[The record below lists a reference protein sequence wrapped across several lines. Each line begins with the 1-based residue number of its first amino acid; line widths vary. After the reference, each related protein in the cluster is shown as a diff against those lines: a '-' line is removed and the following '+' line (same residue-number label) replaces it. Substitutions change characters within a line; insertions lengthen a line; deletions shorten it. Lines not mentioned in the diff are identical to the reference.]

1 MSNQLYP
8 KAKEGFLGSLVDM
21 DTDDI
26 RAVLC
31 RDAFNASHEFLSSL
45 SDIVATSPQL
55 TSPTILNGV
64 FDSAD
69 AVYPSVGAAAS
80 TAFLVLYQ
88 HTGTPSSSRLI
99 AHIDTAT
106 GLPVTPDG
114 TNINVSVNA
123 AGWFT
128 L

>member
-1 MSNQLYP
+1 MANQLYP
-8 KAKEGFLGSLVDM
+8 KGKEGFLGSLIDM

-31 RDAFNASHEFLSSL
+31 RDTYNAAHEFLSSL
-45 SDIVATSPQL
+45 TDIVATSPQL
-55 TSPTILNGV
+55 TSPTITNGV

-69 AVYPSVGAAAS
+69 LIYPSVGATAS
-80 TAFLVLYQ
+80 TPYLVLY
-88 HTGTPSSSRLI
+88 HSTGVAGTSRLI

-123 AGWFT
+123 SGWFT